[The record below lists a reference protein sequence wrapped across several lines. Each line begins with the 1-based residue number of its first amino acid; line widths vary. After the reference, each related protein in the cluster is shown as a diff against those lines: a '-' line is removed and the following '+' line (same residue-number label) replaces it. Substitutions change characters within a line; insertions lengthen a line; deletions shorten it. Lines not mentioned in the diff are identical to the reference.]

1 MGKQTQKYIKIC
13 IYVFIYYLLV
23 NFFPLWVLGSLC
35 SDLERSSP
43 PGHQDRTVL
52 HFTCFGRDEPS
63 RSRKRFRSR
72 AHAWCMQ
79 QAAEK
84 KKALTLSFQMIIFK
98 GYCRSALTCVAAVL
112 PGEAG
117 GARVLLLP
125 VIRQTVVPPLRLRL
139 LGVLRP
145 PG

>member
-1 MGKQTQKYIKIC
+1 MRGA
-13 IYVFIYYLLV
+13 
-23 NFFPLWVLGSLC
+23 C
-35 SDLERSSP
+35 SRP
-43 PGHQDRTVL
+43 QR
-52 HFTCFGRDEPS
+52 
-63 RSRKRFRSR
+63 
-72 AHAWCMQ
+72 
-79 QAAEK
+79 K